1 MISLIFFLFSSS
13 RIFPQLRT
21 LTFLLLFGFAH
32 IFVFNCSD
40 SSTNK
45 ERQVTAND
53 SSEEES
59 SKKSSYSKTIVFFG
73 DSLTAGLGLP
83 SQDYAWPS
91 LVEKKLEEQG
101 IPIKAINA
109 GLSGDTSSGGL
120 SRLDWALRNEIDIF
134 VLDLGANDMMR
145 AVKVPLIKSNLKE
158 IIQRVRVKYP
168 NCKILLIGMRTFP
181 NLGKTYRKQFDEMYP
196 QVAKETKVEF
206 LPFLLEGVAGERKLN
221 QKDGIHPTE
230 VGHEILAETVF
241 PYIRKLL

>member
-45 ERQVTAND
+45 EVSND
-53 SSEEES
+53 STKEVASGDQ
-59 SKKSSYSKTIVFFG
+59 KSDLPTIVFFG

-134 VLDLGANDMMR
+134 VLELGANDMMR

-206 LPFLLEGVAGERKLN
+206 LPFLLEGVAGERELN